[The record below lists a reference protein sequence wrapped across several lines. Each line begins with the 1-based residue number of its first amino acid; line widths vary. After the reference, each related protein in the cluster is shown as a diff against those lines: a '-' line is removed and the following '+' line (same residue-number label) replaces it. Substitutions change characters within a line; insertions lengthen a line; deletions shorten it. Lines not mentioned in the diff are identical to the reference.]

1 MYSTA
6 SYPYVSCHKTASCHW
21 NGRKLLWRFLNKELI
36 KYNNS
41 KKKKKPRGFCRG
53 HKRAQELRRLQKI
66 LTSHTHLPHSH
77 VWWLP
82 LEKRCSFQMIKIQ
95 VFCNVITQIHWDLRF
110 YYGIELLG
118 KFQKQIWATAINC
131 WTNSSYL
138 KRLILQDNIQQR
150 SNPGTASSHKAVC
163 ADFTKEQHKVI
174 QYLHGKICWAA
185 VTRWKKLVF
194 ITSSV

>member
-41 KKKKKPRGFCRG
+41 KKKKK
-53 HKRAQELRRLQKI
+53 KTTWILQRTQTCTGIKK
-66 LTSHTHLPHSH
+66 TTKNSYLPYPSAPFACL
-77 VWWLP
+77 VAPSGKEMLI
-82 LEKRCSFQMIKIQ
+82 S
-95 VFCNVITQIHWDLRF
+95 ITQIHWDLGF
-110 YYGIELLG
+110 YYWIELLG

-185 VTRWKKLVF
+185 VTHWKKLVF